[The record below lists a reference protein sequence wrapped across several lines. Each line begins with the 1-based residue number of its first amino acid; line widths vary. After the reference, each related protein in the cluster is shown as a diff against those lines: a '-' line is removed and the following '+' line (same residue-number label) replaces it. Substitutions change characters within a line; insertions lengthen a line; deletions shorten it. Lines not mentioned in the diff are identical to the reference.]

1 MKRTFT
7 YPIHHEMAGM
17 TIQSF
22 LKQQQYSRQ
31 VITHLKRTPDGIC
44 RNGVWARVHEV
55 LQSGDLLTIS
65 IVEETSSEH
74 IVPVPV
80 PLPFPIVYEDEDLL
94 VINKPSGMPIHPSQ
108 GNYENTLANAA
119 AYYFAS
125 QNIPFTYRCINRLDR
140 DTTGLLIIAKHMYSA
155 SLLSNMVAR
164 REIHREYLAA
174 ATGLVEES
182 GMIEAPIG
190 RANGSTIERCVD
202 FAHGDYACTHF
213 HRLAYQNGYSLV
225 SLKLET
231 GRTHQIRVHMKY
243 IGHPLP
249 GDFLYHPEDHCIDR
263 QALHSYRL
271 SFIHPI
277 TKQSLTFTAPLP
289 EDMQAIFQKTTT

>member
-22 LKQQQYSRQ
+22 LKQQQYSSQ

-155 SLLSNMVAR
+155 SLLSNMVAK

-289 EDMQAIFQKTTT
+289 EDMQAIFQKVTT

>member
-22 LKQQQYSRQ
+22 LKQQQYSSQ

-44 RNGVWARVHEV
+44 RNSVWARVHEV

-74 IVPVPV
+74 IVPVP
-80 PLPFPIVYEDEDLL
+80 LPFPIVYEDKDLL

>member
-22 LKQQQYSRQ
+22 LKQQQYSSQ
-31 VITHLKRTPDGIC
+31 VITRLKRTPDGIC